1 MPVDP
6 EIQAMLDALA
16 ALDAPPMTAG
26 SPERARESFRFMT
39 VDLRRPEAVVPV
51 KETEDVVIHADV
63 GDLRA
68 RIYRPDT
75 NESSVPTVVFL
86 HGGGFVIGDIETHDN
101 QCRALCAGSDAVVV
115 SVDYRLAP
123 EAPWPAAVHD
133 AHAAVRWALDHVDEL
148 GGDPDRLAVAGDSA
162 GGNIS
167 AVVALLCRDT
177 GPRLCAQLL
186 IYPVTDFTEDAP
198 HQSRVDNAEGY
209 FLTAEEMVWFR
220 DHYAGGVPD
229 VGDPLLSPLHAD
241 DLSGLPPAVL
251 VTAEY
256 DPLRDEGEAYAAALR
271 DAGVEVDAQRYDGM
285 VHGFFDMGTFSAGA
299 AAATADAISRFRT
312 LLWS

>member
-16 ALDAPPMTAG
+16 ALNAPSMAEG

-39 VDLRRPEAVVPV
+39 VDMRRPEAVVPV
-51 KETEDVVIHADV
+51 KETEDVVIRADD

-75 NESSVPTVVFL
+75 TESPVPTVVFA
-86 HGGGFVIGDIETHDN
+86 HGGGFVIGDLETHDN
-101 QCRALCAGSDAVVV
+101 QCRAVCAGSDAVVV

-133 AHAAVRWALDHVDEL
+133 THAAVLWAVDHIDEL
-148 GGDPDRLAVAGDSA
+148 GGDADRLAIAGDSA

-167 AVVALLCRDT
+167 AVVALLCRET
-177 GPRLCAQLL
+177 GPPLWAQLL
-186 IYPVTDFTEDAP
+186 VYPVTDFTEDAP

-229 VGDPLLSPLHAD
+229 VGDPMLSPLRAD
-241 DLSGLPPAVL
+241 DLSGLPPTVL

-256 DPLRDEGEAYAAALR
+256 DPLRDEGEAYADALR
-271 DAGVEVDAQRYDGM
+271 AAGVDVDAKRYDGM
-285 VHGFFDMGTFSAGA
+285 VHGFFDMGSFSAGA
-299 AAATADAISRFRT
+299 AAATTDAIQRFRT
-312 LLWS
+312 LLWL